1 MTTKTLNSE
10 QRLRQELEAVCMP
23 GVRLGRTRYL
33 GHRHGHGYDSWS
45 FIEAFF
51 EGDERC
57 EEQRTLQELAFDK
70 VCHPV
75 AGACSYKTV
84 RSHDD
89 MARFLRSGGY
99 LVIPYKSSL
108 VSGNRRY
115 NTAKWSGVGPFYE
128 E

>member
-1 MTTKTLNSE
+1 MTTQTLNSE
-10 QRLRQELEAVCMP
+10 QRFRQELEAVCMP

-45 FIEAFF
+45 FIEVFF
-51 EGDERC
+51 DGDKRC
-57 EEQRTLQELAFDK
+57 EEQRILQEEAFDE
-70 VCHPV
+70 VCRPV
-75 AGACSYKTV
+75 AGSCSYRSV
-84 RSHDD
+84 RSRDD
-89 MARFLRSGGY
+89 MDYFLGSGGY